1 MPVAPTNVRWIVF
14 ARVSA
19 TSFLLYLHRYSWNI
33 IGPQLQEEYSF
44 TNTQTAF
51 LFSLFY
57 YTYATGTHD
66 LAPRQFAPGFAPT
79 TYNSCT
85 SVVFPDNC
93 TTDGQA
99 GVDAG
104 TSDVSPVKVNE
115 KEPLSI
121 TDNGSGKSGRLDL
134 N

>member
-1 MPVAPTNVRWIVF
+1 MRWIVF
-14 ARVSA
+14 ALACA

-33 IGPQLQEEYSF
+33 IGPQLQEESSF

-66 LAPRQFAPGFAPT
+66 SSPRQFAPT

-85 SVVFPDNC
+85 SVSFPDNHA
-93 TTDGQA
+93 TDGQA
-99 GVDAG
+99 GVDPE
-104 TSDVSPVKVNE
+104 TLDVSRAKVNE

>member
-1 MPVAPTNVRWIVF
+1 MVG
-14 ARVSA
+14 S
-19 TSFLLYLHRYSWNI
+19 
-33 IGPQLQEEYSF
+33 
-44 TNTQTAF
+44 
-51 LFSLFY
+51 
-57 YTYATGTHD
+57 HD

-79 TYNSCT
+79 TYNCCK
-85 SVVFPDNC
+85 SVSFPDNC

-99 GVDAG
+99 GADPEAV
-104 TSDVSPVKVNE
+104 DVSPVEVNE